1 MLPIFLAA
9 FEKGAPG
16 FKWIGVRS
24 ELRSRKRGLPPFAK
38 KREGWGTHARVP
50 AHLLGDQFQDV
61 AAAVIDYV
69 HFSGVVLAER

>member
-9 FEKGAPG
+9 FEKARRVLS
-16 FKWIGVRS
+16 KIGVRN
-24 ELRSRKRGLPPFAK
+24 ELCSRKQGLPPFAK
-38 KREGWGTHARVP
+38 NAKDGAPSDT
-50 AHLLGDQFQDV
+50 LLGDQFQDV